1 LGKIARDITL
11 LAQTEI
17 GEAREGLSGGSSTM
31 PQKQN
36 PVNSAIALASAVRAP
51 GLVAAVLAA
60 MPQEHE
66 RGLGGWQAEWDTI
79 PDLVGV
85 TADAAEAI
93 AESVENLVVDPARMR
108 ANLDSTGGLIL
119 AEAVAMRLAPRL
131 GKQQAHVLVEDAAR
145 RVVRNGRG
153 FADVLAE
160 DPQISSVLD
169 RAAIDEALSPEKY
182 LGSAAAFI
190 AEVLARHDRVS
201 TGR

>member
-1 LGKIARDITL
+1 
-11 LAQTEI
+11 
-17 GEAREGLSGGSSTM
+17 M

-51 GLVAAVLAA
+51 GLVATVLAA

-66 RGLGGWQAEWDTI
+66 RGLGGWQAEWDAI
-79 PDLVGV
+79 PELVGV

-108 ANLDSTGGLIL
+108 VNLDASGGLIL

-131 GKQQAHVLVEDAAR
+131 GKQQAHALVEDAAR
-145 RVVRNGRG
+145 RVGNGRG
-153 FADVLAE
+153 FAAVLAE

-182 LGSAAAFI
+182 LGSASQFI
-190 AEVLARHDRVS
+190 AEVLARHAKVS